1 MSDALALL
9 PPDIRALVQSGDYAF
24 APEDKWRDPLKPV
37 VLNKGRIV
45 HGSYAAAGAVAAENS
60 RNSAW
65 KRTSSYREAWEGA
78 FPHGLDAAEA
88 SGRRMTFEGV
98 IDLVYDAI
106 TGSREVQVDCPHP
119 DLCDQPEH
127 TISVAVSDPDPK
139 LLFQVVENLVGKA
152 KETIDVNI
160 AETRIEILMA
170 VRDQPLGIFEMTPE
184 EAALRQKTMMDE
196 GIVDPTWYDP
206 DDGEE
211 E

>member
-1 MSDALALL
+1 MSDPLALL
-9 PPDIRALVQSGDYAF
+9 PEDIRALVVSGDYTV

-60 RNSAW
+60 KRSAW

-88 SGRRMTFEGV
+88 TGRRMTFEGV

-106 TGSREVQVDCPHP
+106 SGSREVEVDCPHP
-119 DLCDQPEH
+119 DVCSIPEH
-127 TISVAVSDPDPK
+127 TITVQVSDPDPK

-152 KETIDVNI
+152 KETIDVNV

-170 VRDQPLGIFEMTPE
+170 VRDVPLGLFEMTPE
-184 EAALRQKTMMDE
+184 EAAVRQRKMMDE
-196 GIVDPTWYDP
+196 GIVDPAWYDP
-206 DDGEE
+206 EDE
-211 E
+211 